1 VDGLIVSAEMPQV
14 DVNLISLNLIKFTF
28 YTFYNVSI
36 IYFKTKRY
44 TSNVNT
50 YLNVALY
57 PGTVY
62 PM

>member
-1 VDGLIVSAEMPQV
+1 MDGLIVSVEMPQV
-14 DVNLISLNLIKFTF
+14 DVQFPLIKFTF

-62 PM
+62 LM

>member
-1 VDGLIVSAEMPQV
+1 MDGLIVSVEMPQV
-14 DVNLISLNLIKFTF
+14 DVQFPLIKFTF

-57 PGTVY
+57 PGTV
-62 PM
+62 